1 MSFLWLTDIHLNF
14 LGMND
19 RNFFYKGLAE
29 SPDEAVLISG
39 DIAEAPSL
47 SEILK
52 EMASSIEKPIY
63 FVLGNHDYYRGRV
76 CHVRDEMSRLT
87 KEENLLFWLPA
98 SGPQR
103 FGNDTI
109 LLGQDGW
116 ADGRYGNY
124 DKSPVRLND
133 SRMIAELLEA
143 DRLGKSALLGKMQE
157 FSDKDAI
164 QLKSD
169 LESALTNHSP
179 KKIIVLVHVPPF
191 RESCLYE
198 GHVTND
204 DFLPFFGSKVT
215 GDVLLEIAKENP
227 GVDILVL
234 CGHTHSESY
243 LKPLKNLVV
252 KVGKSEYS
260 RPEIQKLI
268 SL

>member
-1 MSFLWLTDIHLNF
+1 MKYLWLTDIHLNF

-19 RNFFYKGLAE
+19 RELFYQSLAE
-29 SPDEAVLISG
+29 NPGEAVLISG

-52 EMASSIEKPIY
+52 EMAGSVRKPIY
-63 FVLGNHDYYRGRV
+63 FVLGNHDYYKGRV
-76 CHVRDEMSRLT
+76 SHVREEMCRLT
-87 KEENLLFWLPA
+87 EEENLLFWLPA
-98 SGPQR
+98 SGPQKI
-103 FGNDTI
+103 GSDTI
-109 LLGQDGW
+109 LLGQDCW
-116 ADGRYGNY
+116 ADGRYGKYTN
-124 DKSPVRLND
+124 SPIRLND
-133 SRMIAELLEA
+133 SRMIDELFEAE
-143 DRLGKSALLGKMQE
+143 RLGKSSLLEKMQE
-157 FSDKDAI
+157 FADKDAI

-179 KKIIVLVHVPPF
+179 EKIIVLVHVPPF

-198 GHVTND
+198 GHVTYD

-215 GDVLLEIAKENP
+215 GDVLAEIAESNP
-227 GVDILVL
+227 DVEMLVL

-260 RPEIQKLI
+260 RPEIQELI